1 MPDKNKS
8 FFPKLVRDILEIA
21 ETAAIAVFTVTL
33 VFTYLFRMAT
43 VSGRSM
49 ETTLLPDDRIV
60 SSSLFFDV
68 ECGDIVI
75 IDAENAVLLDEENNI
90 KYGSGLGK
98 QIVKRVVATGGQT
111 VDIDFEKGTVT
122 VDGTVLNEDYITGLT
137 HLDEG
142 AFTGQYPITV
152 PDGYCF
158 VLGDNRG
165 ISKDSRSSE
174 VGLIPEEKITGEV
187 IMIVSPFYRF
197 GFVK

>member
-90 KYGSGLGK
+90 KYSSGLGK